1 MIYLFAPDRR
11 HLQTLIEV
19 RELLDKGQDK
29 VGVMFADGSAA
40 VEYSQSDLPALRQKI
55 IFSM

>member
-1 MIYLFAPDRR
+1 MIYLFAKNKQDLPG
-11 HLQTLIEV
+11 LIEA
-19 RELLDKGQDK
+19 RQLLDKGQDK
-29 VGVMFADGSAA
+29 VGVMFADGSTT